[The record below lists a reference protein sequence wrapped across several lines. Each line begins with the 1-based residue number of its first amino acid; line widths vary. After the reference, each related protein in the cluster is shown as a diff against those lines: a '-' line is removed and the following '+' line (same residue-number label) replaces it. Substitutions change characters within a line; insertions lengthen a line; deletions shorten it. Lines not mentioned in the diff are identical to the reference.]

1 MIGITDQR
9 IIIKTSES
17 PIRSDYNH
25 QPSLKEFPYIIRWR
39 DDRCKRCGC
48 CTAVCPMKAIEPTVK
63 VQRIVQSEG
72 PVPTPITMRRIVH
85 VIEQVRDIER
95 YCTGCG
101 VCSLVCPNGAIEP
114 EYNPQNKFLFY
125 KNKGG
130 EGYKRGGRRN
140 DPSVSTLDRLKFT
153 RISMLT
159 DPALDA
165 GRHEFHVRTLL
176 GRILPPEELPL
187 KTINGKLT
195 VDKNNG
201 KFIPPLR
208 EIFPIMIGSMSV
220 GALSP
225 PMWEGLAMGV
235 AYLNEIEGLPV
246 VMCTGEGGVPPRL
259 LKSRYLKYFILQIAS
274 GYFGW
279 DEIIHALP
287 EMVEDPAGI
296 EIKYGQGAKPGDGGL
311 LMAQKVLKLIANI
324 RGVPQF
330 VDLASPPT
338 HQTKYSIEEAVAK
351 MIQSMSMAWGFRV
364 PVYPKI
370 SGTKTARA
378 VLNNLARN
386 PYASALSIDG
396 EDGGTGAA
404 YNVSMDKMGHPIASN
419 IRECYLDLVKQ
430 GKQNELPLIAA
441 GGIGKKG
448 NLAANTAALIMLGA
462 SAVSVGKYIMQATA
476 DCLGDEYNR
485 CNICNTGKC
494 PRGITTQD
502 PKLYRRLDP
511 DKVAERLVEVF
522 RAANVELKKIF
533 APMGRSTE
541 LPIGMSDGLSIDDR
555 AMAEK
560 LEISYAC

>member
-1 MIGITDQR
+1 MEPVKGSLDL
-9 IIIKTSES
+9 K
-17 PIRSDYNH
+17 DKNH
-25 QPSLKEFPYIIRWR
+25 QLTLKEFPYTVNWR
-39 DDRCKRCGC
+39 DDRCTRCGK
-48 CTAVCPMKAIEPTVK
+48 CTAVCPVKAIVPSVRVERV
-63 VQRIVQSEG
+63 VSSEG
-72 PVPTPITMRRIVH
+72 ISPTPKVTRKVTPIVS
-85 VIEQVRDIER
+85 QVNDIER
-95 YCTGCG
+95 YCTGCAM
-101 VCSLVCPNGAIEP
+101 CQFVCPNAAIEP
-114 EYNPQNKFLFY
+114 EFNPEHKFLQF

-130 EGYKRGGRRN
+130 DAYKRGGRRN
-140 DPSVSTLDRLKFT
+140 DPGPSTLDKLKFT

-165 GRHEFHVRTLL
+165 GRHEFHLRTFL
-176 GRILPPEELPL
+176 GRILPPEGLPL
-187 KTINGKLT
+187 KAEGGRLV
-195 VDKNNG
+195 VDKASDV
-201 KFIPPLR
+201 FVPPVR
-208 EIFPIMIGSMSV
+208 EVYPIMIGSMSV

-235 AYLNEIEGLPV
+235 AYLNEELGMPV
-246 VMCTGEGGVPPRL
+246 VMASGEGGMPPRL
-259 LKSRYLKYFILQIAS
+259 LKSRFLKYYILQIAS

-279 DEIIHALP
+279 DEIIRSLP
-287 EMVEDPAGI
+287 HMVEDPAAI

-311 LMAQKVLKLIANI
+311 LMSYKVLKLISSI
-324 RGVPQF
+324 RGVPMF

-370 SGTKTARA
+370 SGTRTAKA

-386 PYASALSIDG
+386 PYAAALSIDG

-448 NLAANTAALIMLGA
+448 NLAANAAALIMLGA
-462 SAVSVGKYIMQATA
+462 SMVSVGKYLMQATA
-476 DCLGDEYNR
+476 GCLGDENNR
-485 CNICNTGKC
+485 CNLCNTGRC

-502 PKLYRRLDP
+502 PKLYRRLDSSR
-511 DKVAERLVEVF
+511 VAERLVDVF
-522 RAANVELKKIF
+522 KAADTELKKIF

-541 LPIGMSDGLSIDDR
+541 LPIGMSDGLSVSDKAI
-555 AMAEK
+555 AER
-560 LEISYAC
+560 LGISYVC

>member
-1 MIGITDQR
+1 MDA
-9 IIIKTSES
+9 KVH
-17 PIRSDYNH
+17 NH
-25 QPSLKEFPYIIRWR
+25 TLTLRDMPYVIHWR
-39 DDRCKRCGC
+39 DDRCKRCGN
-48 CTAVCPMKAIEPTVK
+48 CTAVCPVGAIYPAVR
-63 VQRIVQSEG
+63 VQRTITSEG
-72 PVPTPITMRRIVH
+72 ASPTPKSLRKIVH
-85 VIEQVRDIER
+85 VIEQTTDMEKA
-95 YCTGCG
+95 CTGCG
-101 VCSLVCPNGAIEP
+101 ACTLVCPNDAIIADF
-114 EYNPQNKFLFY
+114 NPYNKFLHY

-130 EGYKRGGRRN
+130 DGYKRGGRRN
-140 DPSVSTLDRLKFT
+140 DPSISTLDRLKFT

-165 GRHEFHVRTLL
+165 GRHEFRVRTYI
-176 GRILPPEELPL
+176 GRILPPERLPIISDGE
-187 KTINGKLT
+187 TIAIDT
-195 VDKNNG
+195 QRAD
-201 KFIPPLR
+201 FIPPVR

-225 PMWEGLAMGV
+225 PMWEGLAMGIT
-235 AYLNEIEGLPV
+235 YLNEVEGLPV
-246 VMCTGEGGVPPRL
+246 VMCSGEGGVPPRL
-259 LKSRYLKYFILQIAS
+259 LRSRFLKYFVLQIAS

-287 EMVEDPAGI
+287 EMVEDPCAI

-311 LMAQKVLKLIANI
+311 LMAQKVLKLIAKI

-370 SGTKTARA
+370 SGTKTAKA

-419 IRECYLDLVKQ
+419 LRECYLDLVKQ

-448 NLAANTAALIMLGA
+448 NLAANAAALIMLGA
-462 SAVSVGKYIMQATA
+462 SAVSIGKYIMQSAA
-476 DCLGDEYNR
+476 DCFGDEYNR
-485 CNICNTGKC
+485 CNLCNTGKC

-502 PKLYRRLDP
+502 PKLYRRLNSE
-511 DKVAERLVEVF
+511 KVAERVVEIF
-522 RAANVELKKIF
+522 KSADVELKKIF

-541 LPIGMSDGLSIDDR
+541 LPIGMSDGLSVDDK
-555 AMAEK
+555 AIAER

>member
-1 MIGITDQR
+1 M
-9 IIIKTSES
+9 
-17 PIRSDYNH
+17 
-25 QPSLKEFPYIIRWR
+25 PYIVRWR
-39 DDRCKRCGC
+39 DDRCKRCGR
-48 CTAVCPMKAIEPTVK
+48 CTAACPVKAIEPAVK
-63 VQRIVQSEG
+63 VQRVVQSEG
-72 PVPTPITMRRIVH
+72 PVPTPTSVRR
-85 VIEQVRDIER
+85 VIQVVEQVTDMER
-95 YCTGCG
+95 YCVGCAT
-101 VCSLVCPNGAIEP
+101 CALVCPNEAIEP
-114 EYNPQNKFLFY
+114 EMNIQHKLLHY

-130 EGYKRGGRRN
+130 DGYKRGGRRN
-140 DPSVSTLDRLKFT
+140 DPSISTLDRLKFT

-165 GRHEFHVRTLL
+165 GRHEFRVRSLL
-176 GRILPPEELPL
+176 GRILPPSELPL
-187 KTINGKLT
+187 TTVDGKLV
-195 VDKNNG
+195 VDKLD
-201 KFIPPLR
+201 KFIPPVR

-225 PMWEGLAMGV
+225 PMWEGLAMGIT
-235 AYLNEIEGLPV
+235 YLNEVEGMPV
-246 VMCTGEGGVPPRL
+246 VMASGEGGMPARL
-259 LKSRYLKYFILQIAS
+259 LKSRFLKYFIIQIAS

-279 DEIIHALP
+279 DEIIHSLP
-287 EMVEDPAGI
+287 HMIEDPAAI

-311 LMAQKVLKLIANI
+311 LMAQKVLKLISKI

-338 HQTKYSIEEAVAK
+338 HQTQYSIEESVAK

-386 PYASALSIDG
+386 PYAAALSIDG

-419 IRECYLDLVKQ
+419 LRDCYLDLVKQ

-441 GGIGKKG
+441 GGVGKKG
-448 NLAANTAALIMLGA
+448 NLAANAAALIMLGA
-462 SAVSVGKYIMQATA
+462 SCVSIGKYIMQAAA
-476 DCLGDEYNR
+476 DCFGDEYNR
-485 CNICNTGKC
+485 CNLCNTGKC

-502 PKLYRRLDP
+502 PKLYRRLDA
-511 DKVAERLVEVF
+511 DRVAERVVEVF
-522 RAANVELKKIF
+522 KAADVELKKIF

-541 LPIGMSDGLSIDDR
+541 LPIGMSDGLSIDDK
-555 AMAEK
+555 AMADR
-560 LEISYAC
+560 LEINYVC

>member
-1 MIGITDQR
+1 MEPATR
-9 IIIKTSES
+9 L
-17 PIRSDYNH
+17 DYNH
-25 QPSLKEFPYIIRWR
+25 QLSLKELPYIVRWS
-39 DDRCKRCGC
+39 DHRCTRCGR
-48 CTAVCPMKAIEPTVK
+48 CTAVCPVKAIEPTVR
-63 VQRIVQSEG
+63 VRRTVYSEG
-72 PVPTPITMRRIVH
+72 PVPTPESVRKINQV
-85 VIEQVRDIER
+85 VEQVTDVER

-101 VCSLVCPNGAIEP
+101 TCTLVCPNDAIEP
-114 EYNPQNKFLFY
+114 EFNPQNKFLHY

-140 DPSVSTLDRLKFT
+140 DPGVSTLDRLKFT

-165 GRHEFHVRTLL
+165 GRHEFRVRTLL
-176 GRILPPEELPL
+176 GRILPADELPL
-187 KTINGKLT
+187 KKTNGKLI
-195 VDKNNG
+195 VDSKSD
-201 KFIPPLR
+201 KFIPPVR
-208 EIFPIMIGSMSV
+208 EIFPIMIGSMSI

-225 PMWEGLAMGV
+225 PMWEGLAMGI
-235 AYLNEIEGLPV
+235 AYLNEVEGLPV
-246 VMCTGEGGVPPRL
+246 VMATGEGGVPPGL
-259 LKSRYLKYFILQIAS
+259 LKSKFLKYFIIQIAS

-279 DEIIHALP
+279 DEIIHAIP
-287 EMVEDPAGI
+287 HMVEDPAAI

-370 SGTKTARA
+370 SGTKTARS

-386 PYASALSIDG
+386 PFAAALSIDG

-404 YNVSMDKMGHPIASN
+404 YNVSIDKMGHPIASN
-419 IRECYLDLVKQ
+419 LRECYLDLVRQ
-430 GKQNELPLIAA
+430 GKQNELPLIAS
-441 GGIGKKG
+441 GGVAKKG
-448 NLAANTAALIMLGA
+448 NLAANAAALIMLGA
-462 SAVSVGKYIMQATA
+462 SAVSVGKYMMQATA
-476 DCLGDEYNR
+476 NCFGDELNR
-485 CNICNTGKC
+485 CNLCNTGKC

-502 PKLYRRLDP
+502 PKLYRRLDS
-511 DKVAERLVEVF
+511 DKVAERVVEVF
-522 RAANVELKKIF
+522 RSADVELRKIF

-541 LPIGMSDGLSIDDR
+541 LPIGMSDGLSIDDK
-555 AMAEK
+555 AMSER

>member
-1 MIGITDQR
+1 MGALNLDF
-9 IIIKTSES
+9 
-17 PIRSDYNH
+17 NH
-25 QPSLKEFPYIIRWR
+25 SISLREFPYIVRWR
-39 DDRCKRCGC
+39 DDRCKRCGK
-48 CTAVCPMKAIEPTVK
+48 CTAVCPVKAIEPA
-63 VQRIVQSEG
+63 VQLQRSVHSAG
-72 PVPTPITMRRIVH
+72 PVPEPKAERKVVYVVR
-85 VIEQVRDIER
+85 QVADMER

-101 VCSLVCPNGAIEP
+101 ACTLVCPNEAIEP
-114 EYNPQNKFLFY
+114 EFNLQHKFLHY
-125 KNKGG
+125 KNRAG
-130 EGYKRGGRRN
+130 EPYKRGGRRN
-140 DPSVSTLDRLKFT
+140 DPLTSTLDRLKFT

-165 GRHEFHVRTLL
+165 GRHEFRIRTLL
-176 GRILPPEELPL
+176 GRNLPAEELPL
-187 KTINGKLT
+187 VASGGRLVVTNDT
-195 VDKNNG
+195 
-201 KFIPPLR
+201 FIPPVR
-208 EIFPIMIGSMSV
+208 EIYPIMIGSMSI

-225 PMWEGLAMGV
+225 PMWEGLASAV
-235 AYLNEIEGLPV
+235 AYLNEVAGMPV
-246 VMCTGEGGVPPRL
+246 VMCSGEGGMPPRL

-287 EMVEDPAGI
+287 HMVEDPAAI

-311 LMAQKVLKLIANI
+311 LMSYKVLKLIAGI
-324 RGVPQF
+324 RGVPMY

-364 PVYPKI
+364 PVFPKI

-386 PYASALSIDG
+386 PYAGGLSIDG

-419 IRECYLDLVKQ
+419 IRDCYLDLVRQ
-430 GKQNELPLIAA
+430 GKQNELPLIAS
-441 GGIGKKG
+441 GGVGKKG
-448 NLAANTAALIMLGA
+448 NLAANAAALIMLGA
-462 SAVSVGKYIMQATA
+462 SAVSIGKYIMQAAA
-476 DCLGDEYNR
+476 DCFGDEFNR
-485 CNICNTGKC
+485 CNLCNTGRC

-511 DKVAERLVEVF
+511 DRVAERVVDVF
-522 RAANVELKKIF
+522 KSADVELKKIF

-541 LPIGMSDGLSIDDR
+541 LPIGMSDGLSIDDK
-555 AMAEK
+555 AMAER
-560 LEISYAC
+560 LEIDYAC

>member
-1 MIGITDQR
+1 M
-9 IIIKTSES
+9 ES
-17 PIRSDYNH
+17 ATKLDHNY
-25 QPSLKEFPYIIRWR
+25 QLSLKEFPYIIHWR
-39 DDRCKRCGC
+39 EDRCKRCGR
-48 CTAVCPMKAIEPTVK
+48 CTAVCPVKAIEPTVK
-63 VQRIVQSEG
+63 LQRIVQSEG
-72 PVPTPITMRRIVH
+72 SIPTPKAIRRVVH
-85 VIEQVRDIER
+85 IIEQVRDIER

-101 VCSLVCPNGAIEP
+101 ACTLVCPNDAIEP
-114 EYNPQNKFLFY
+114 EYNPYNKLLHY

-130 EGYKRGGRRN
+130 EGYRRGGRRN
-140 DPSVSTLDRLKFT
+140 DPAISTLDRLKFT

-165 GRHEFHVRTLL
+165 GRHEFRVRTLL
-176 GRILPPEELPL
+176 GRILPPEDLPL
-187 KTINGKLT
+187 KQVDGKLV
-195 VDKNNG
+195 VDKEGSN
-201 KFIPPLR
+201 FIPPVR
-208 EIFPIMIGSMSV
+208 EIFPIMIGSMSI

-235 AYLNEIEGLPV
+235 AYLNEVEGIPV
-246 VMCTGEGGVPPRL
+246 VMASGEGGVPSRL

-279 DEIIHALP
+279 DEIIHSIP
-287 EMVEDPAGI
+287 DMVEDPAAI

-311 LMAQKVLKLIANI
+311 LMAQKVLKLIASI

-386 PYASALSIDG
+386 PYAAALSIDG

-404 YNVSMDKMGHPIASN
+404 YNVSIDKMGHPIASN

-441 GGIGKKG
+441 GGVAKKG
-448 NLAANTAALIMLGA
+448 NLAANAAALIMLGA
-462 SAVSVGKYIMQATA
+462 SAVSTGKYIMQATA
-476 DCLGDEYNR
+476 NCFGNEYNR
-485 CNICNTGKC
+485 CNLCNTGRC

-502 PKLYRRLDP
+502 PKLYRRLDS
-511 DKVAERLVEVF
+511 DKVAERVVEVF
-522 RAANVELKKIF
+522 KAANVELKKIF

-541 LPIGMSDGLSIDDR
+541 LPIGMSDGLSIDDK
-555 AMAEK
+555 AMANR

>member
-1 MIGITDQR
+1 MEPAARLDQ
-9 IIIKTSES
+9 
-17 PIRSDYNH
+17 NH
-25 QPSLKEFPYIIRWR
+25 KLSLREFPYIIRWK
-39 DDRCKRCGC
+39 DNRCTRCGK
-48 CTAVCPMKAIEPTVK
+48 CTAVCPVKAIVPA
-63 VQRIVQSEG
+63 VQVRRFVHSES
-72 PVPTPITMRRIVH
+72 PVPTPTAKRMTVH
-85 VIEQVRDIER
+85 VVEQVTNMER

-101 VCSLVCPNGAIEP
+101 TCTLVCPNEAIEP
-114 EYNPQNKFLFY
+114 EFNPANKLLHY

-130 EGYKRGGRRN
+130 DGYKRGGRRN
-140 DPSVSTLDRLKFT
+140 DPSISTLDRLKFT

-165 GRHEFHVRTLL
+165 GRHEFRIRTLL
-176 GRILPPEELPL
+176 GRIMSPEAMPL
-187 KTINGKLT
+187 KVIDGKLS
-195 VDKNNG
+195 VDKRDV
-201 KFIPPLR
+201 FIPPVR
-208 EIFPIMIGSMSV
+208 EIYPIMIGSMSI

-235 AYLNEIEGLPV
+235 AYLNEVEGMPV
-246 VMCTGEGGVPPRL
+246 VMCSGEGGLPPRL
-259 LKSRYLKYFILQIAS
+259 LRSRYLKYFIIQIAS

-279 DEIIHALP
+279 DEIVRAIPH
-287 EMVEDPAGI
+287 MVEDPAAI

-311 LMAQKVLKLIANI
+311 LMAQKVLKLISKI

-338 HQTKYSIEEAVAK
+338 HQTQYSIEEAVAK
-351 MIQSMSMAWGFRV
+351 MILSMSMAWGFRV

-370 SGTKTARA
+370 SGSKTARA

-386 PYASALSIDG
+386 PYAAGLSIDG

-419 IRECYLDLVKQ
+419 LRDCYLDLVKQ

-441 GGIGKKG
+441 GGVGKKG
-448 NLAANTAALIMLGA
+448 NLAANAAALIMLGA
-462 SAVSVGKYIMQATA
+462 SAVSIGKYIMQTAA
-476 DCLGDEYNR
+476 DCFGDENNR
-485 CNICNTGKC
+485 CNLCNTGQC

-511 DKVAERLVEVF
+511 DKVAERVVEVF
-522 RAANVELKKIF
+522 KSADVELKKIF

-541 LPIGMSDGLSIDDR
+541 LPIGMSDGLSIDDK
-555 AMAEK
+555 AMAER
-560 LEISYAC
+560 LGISYAC

>member
-1 MIGITDQR
+1 MEPATKLDH
-9 IIIKTSES
+9 
-17 PIRSDYNH
+17 NH
-25 QPSLKEFPYIIRWR
+25 HLSLKELPYIIRWR
-39 DDRCKRCGC
+39 DDRCTRCGQC
-48 CTAVCPMKAIEPTVK
+48 IAVCPVKAIEPAVK
-63 VQRIVQSEG
+63 VKRVVTSEG
-72 PVPTPITMRRIVH
+72 PVPTPSATRKIIH
-85 VIEQVRDIER
+85 VIEQVTDLSRC
-95 YCTGCG
+95 CTGCG
-101 VCSLVCPNGAIEP
+101 ACTLVCPNDAIEP
-114 EYNPQNKFLFY
+114 EYNPQNKFLHF
-125 KNKGG
+125 KNRGG
-130 EGYKRGGRRN
+130 EGYRRGGRRN
-140 DPSVSTLDRLKFT
+140 DPSLSTLDMLKFT

-165 GRHEFHVRTLL
+165 GRHEFRVRTLL

-187 KTINGKLT
+187 KRVNGKLVVEST
-195 VDKNNG
+195 NG
-201 KFIPPLR
+201 KFIPPVR
-208 EIFPIMIGSMSV
+208 EIFPIMIGSMSM

-225 PMWEGLAMGV
+225 PMWEGLAMGI
-235 AYLNEIEGLPV
+235 AYLNEVDGLPV

-259 LKSRYLKYFILQIAS
+259 LKSRFLKYIILQIAS

-279 DEIIHALP
+279 DEIIHAIP
-287 EMVEDPAGI
+287 HMVEDPAAI

-311 LMAQKVLKLIANI
+311 LMARKVLKLIASI

-386 PYASALSIDG
+386 PYAAALSIDG

-404 YNVSMDKMGHPIASN
+404 YNVSIDKMGHPIASN
-419 IRECYLDLVKQ
+419 IRECYLDLVRQ

-441 GGIGKKG
+441 GGVGKRG
-448 NLAANTAALIMLGA
+448 NLAANAAALIMLGA
-462 SAVSVGKYIMQATA
+462 SAVSVGKYLMQATA
-476 DCLGDEYNR
+476 NCFGDEYNR
-485 CNICNTGKC
+485 CNLCNTGKC

-502 PKLYRRLDP
+502 PKLYRRLDS
-511 DKVAERLVEVF
+511 DKVAERVVEVF
-522 RAANVELKKIF
+522 RSANVELKKIF

-541 LPIGMSDGLSIDDR
+541 LPIGMSDGLSINDK
-555 AMAEK
+555 AMADR

>member
-1 MIGITDQR
+1 MEPAARLDV
-9 IIIKTSES
+9 
-17 PIRSDYNH
+17 NH
-25 QPSLKEFPYIIRWR
+25 QLSLKELPYIIRWI
-39 DDRCKRCGC
+39 DHRCTRCGR
-48 CTAVCPMKAIEPTVK
+48 CTAVCPVKAIEATVHVK
-63 VQRIVQSEG
+63 RTVHSEG
-72 PVPTPITMRRIVH
+72 NMPTPVASRKTT
-85 VIEQVRDIER
+85 QVVKQVTDIER

-101 VCSLVCPNGAIEP
+101 TCTLVCPNEAIEP
-114 EYNPQNKFLFY
+114 EYNPQNKFLHY

-140 DPSVSTLDRLKFT
+140 DPSISTLDQLKFT

-165 GRHEFHVRTLL
+165 GRHEFRVRTLL
-176 GRILPPEELPL
+176 GRILPSEGLPL
-187 KTINGKLT
+187 KTENGKLV
-195 VDKNNG
+195 VDKTSDR
-201 KFIPPLR
+201 FIPPVR

-225 PMWEGLAMGV
+225 PMWEGLAMGIS
-235 AYLNEIEGLPV
+235 YLNEVEGLPV

-259 LKSRYLKYFILQIAS
+259 LKSRFLKYFIIQIAS

-279 DEIIHALP
+279 DEIIHAIP
-287 EMVEDPAGI
+287 HMVEDPAGI

-311 LMAQKVLKLIANI
+311 LMAQKVLKLISSI
-324 RGVPQF
+324 RGVPKF

-386 PYASALSIDG
+386 PYAAALSIDG

-419 IRECYLDLVKQ
+419 LRECYLDLVKQ

-441 GGIGKKG
+441 GGVAKKG
-448 NLAANTAALIMLGA
+448 NLAANAAALIMLGA
-462 SAVSVGKYIMQATA
+462 SAVSIGKYIMQAA
-476 DCLGDEYNR
+476 ANCFGDELNR
-485 CNICNTGKC
+485 CNLCNTGKC

-502 PKLYRRLDP
+502 PKLYRRLDS
-511 DKVAERLVEVF
+511 DKVAERVVEVF
-522 RAANVELKKIF
+522 KTANVELKKIF

-541 LPIGMSDGLSIDDR
+541 LPIGMSDGLSVGNKAIADR
-555 AMAEK
+555 

>member
-1 MIGITDQR
+1 MEPASQLDH
-9 IIIKTSES
+9 
-17 PIRSDYNH
+17 NH
-25 QPSLKEFPYIIRWR
+25 QLSLREFPYIIRWR
-39 DDRCKRCGC
+39 DDRCKRCGR
-48 CTAVCPMKAIEPTVK
+48 CTAVCPVKAIEPAVK
-63 VQRIVQSEG
+63 ILRSVVSEG
-72 PVPTPITMRRIVH
+72 PVPQPSAVKKVTYMV
-85 VIEQVRDIER
+85 EQVKDINR

-101 VCSLVCPNGAIEP
+101 TCTLVCPNEAIEP
-114 EYNPQNKFLFY
+114 ELNPQNKLLHF

-130 EGYKRGGRRN
+130 DAYKRGGRRN
-140 DPSVSTLDRLKFT
+140 DPSISTLDRLKFT

-165 GRHEFHVRTLL
+165 GRHEFRIRTFL
-176 GRILPPEELPL
+176 GRNLPPEQLPL
-187 KTINGKLT
+187 KNVGGKL
-195 VDKNNG
+195 VIDRDG
-201 KFIPPLR
+201 IFIPPVR
-208 EIFPIMIGSMSV
+208 EIYPIMIGSMSV

-235 AYLNEIEGLPV
+235 TYLNEVEGMPV
-246 VMCTGEGGVPPRL
+246 VMCSGEGGMPPRL
-259 LKSRYLKYFILQIAS
+259 LKSKFLKYFILQIAS

-279 DEIIHALP
+279 DEIIRALP
-287 EMVEDPAGI
+287 DMVEDPCAI

-311 LMAQKVLKLIANI
+311 LMAYKVLKLIAQI
-324 RGVPQF
+324 RGVPMM

-386 PYASALSIDG
+386 PYAAALSIDG

-419 IRECYLDLVKQ
+419 IRDCYLDLVKQ

-441 GGIGKKG
+441 GGVGKKG
-448 NLAANTAALIMLGA
+448 NLAANAAALIMLGA
-462 SAVSVGKYIMQATA
+462 SAVSIGKYIMQTA
-476 DCLGDEYNR
+476 AQCFGDEYNR
-485 CNICNTGKC
+485 CNLCNTGRC

-502 PKLYRRLDP
+502 PKLYRRLDA
-511 DKVAERLVEVF
+511 DKVAERVVDVF
-522 RAANVELKKIF
+522 KTADTELKKVF

-541 LPIGMSDGLSIDDR
+541 LPIGMSDGLSIDDK
-555 AMAEK
+555 AMAER
-560 LEISYAC
+560 LQIDYAC

>member
-1 MIGITDQR
+1 MEPASKLDH
-9 IIIKTSES
+9 
-17 PIRSDYNH
+17 NH
-25 QPSLKEFPYIIRWR
+25 QLSLKELPYIVRWK
-39 DDRCKRCGC
+39 DHRCTRCGR
-48 CTAVCPMKAIEPTVK
+48 CTAVCPVKAIEPSVK
-63 VQRIVQSEG
+63 VKRTVYSEG
-72 PVPTPITMRRIVH
+72 PLPEPQATRKIVQ
-85 VIEQVRDIER
+85 VVEQVVDIER

-101 VCSLVCPNGAIEP
+101 TCTLVCPNDAIEP
-114 EYNPQNKFLFY
+114 EYNPQNKFLHY

-140 DPSVSTLDRLKFT
+140 DPSISTLDRLKFT

-165 GRHEFHVRTLL
+165 GRHEFRVRTLL
-176 GRILPPEELPL
+176 GRILPADELPL
-187 KTINGKLT
+187 KNVNGTLMP
-195 VDKNNG
+195 DNDSDR
-201 KFIPPLR
+201 FIPPVR
-208 EIFPIMIGSMSV
+208 EIFPIMIGSMSI

-235 AYLNEIEGLPV
+235 AYLNEMEGLPV
-246 VMCTGEGGVPPRL
+246 VMCSGEGGVPPRL
-259 LKSRYLKYFILQIAS
+259 LKSRFLKYFIIQIAS

-279 DEIIHALP
+279 DEIIHAIP
-287 EMVEDPAGI
+287 HMVEDPAAI

-311 LMAQKVLKLIANI
+311 LMAQKVLNLIASI
-324 RGVPQF
+324 RGVPKF

-338 HQTKYSIEEAVAK
+338 HQTKYSIEEAVTK

-386 PYASALSIDG
+386 PFAAALSIDG

-404 YNVSMDKMGHPIASN
+404 YNVSLDKMGHPIASN
-419 IRECYLDLVKQ
+419 LRECYLDLVKQ

-441 GGIGKKG
+441 GGVAKKG
-448 NLAANTAALIMLGA
+448 NLAANAAALIMLGA
-462 SAVSVGKYIMQATA
+462 SAVSIGKYMMQATA
-476 DCLGDEYNR
+476 NCLGDEYNR
-485 CNICNTGKC
+485 CNLCNTGKC

-502 PKLYRRLDP
+502 PKLYRRLDS
-511 DKVAERLVEVF
+511 DKVAERVVEVF
-522 RAANVELKKIF
+522 KAANVELKKIF

-541 LPIGMSDGLSIDDR
+541 LPIGMSDGLSVDDKAIADR
-555 AMAEK
+555 

>member
-1 MIGITDQR
+1 MEPASRLDH
-9 IIIKTSES
+9 
-17 PIRSDYNH
+17 NH
-25 QPSLKEFPYIIRWR
+25 QLSLRELPYIIRWR
-39 DDRCKRCGC
+39 DDRCKRCGK
-48 CTAVCPMKAIEPTVK
+48 CTAICPVKAIEPTVK
-63 VQRIVQSEG
+63 ILRNVTSEG
-72 PVPTPITMRRIVH
+72 PVPTPVASRKV
-85 VIEQVRDIER
+85 VYVVEQVLDINR

-101 VCSLVCPNGAIEP
+101 SCTLVCPNEAIEP
-114 EYNPQNKFLFY
+114 ELNPQNKFLHF

-130 EGYKRGGRRN
+130 DAYKRGGRRN
-140 DPSVSTLDRLKFT
+140 DPSVSTLDKLKFT

-165 GRHEFHVRTLL
+165 GRHEFRIRTLL
-176 GRILPPEELPL
+176 GRNLPPEHLPL
-187 KTINGKLT
+187 GTEGGKL
-195 VDKNNG
+195 VVKKDEI
-201 KFIPPLR
+201 FIPPVR
-208 EIFPIMIGSMSV
+208 EIYPIMIGSMSV

-225 PMWEGLAMGV
+225 PMWEGLAMGIT
-235 AYLNEIEGLPV
+235 YLNEAEGIPV
-246 VMCTGEGGVPPRL
+246 VMCSGEGGMPPRL
-259 LKSRYLKYFILQIAS
+259 LKSRFLKYFILQIAS

-287 EMVEDPAGI
+287 HMVEDPCAI

-311 LMAQKVLKLIANI
+311 LMSYKVLKLIAEI
-324 RGVPQF
+324 RGVPKF

-386 PYASALSIDG
+386 PYAAALSIDG

-404 YNVSMDKMGHPIASN
+404 YNVSMDKMGHPIATN
-419 IRECYLDLVKQ
+419 IRDCYLDLVRQ

-441 GGIGKKG
+441 GGVGKKG
-448 NLAANTAALIMLGA
+448 NLAANAAALIMLGA
-462 SAVSVGKYIMQATA
+462 SAVSIGKYIMQSAA
-476 DCLGDEYNR
+476 DCFGDEYNR
-485 CNICNTGKC
+485 CNLCNTGRC

-511 DKVAERLVEVF
+511 DRVAERVIDVF
-522 RAANVELKKIF
+522 KTADTELRKIF

-541 LPIGMSDGLSIDDR
+541 LPIGMSDGLSIEDK
-555 AMAEK
+555 AMAER
-560 LEISYAC
+560 LQIDYAC

>member
-1 MIGITDQR
+1 MEPAERLDN
-9 IIIKTSES
+9 
-17 PIRSDYNH
+17 NH
-25 QPSLKEFPYIIRWR
+25 ELTLQDLPYIIRWR
-39 DDRCKRCGC
+39 EDRCTRCGQ
-48 CTAVCPMKAIEPTVK
+48 CTAVCPVKAIEADVFS
-63 VQRIVQSEG
+63 QRLVSSESNT
-72 PVPTPITMRRIVH
+72 PVPSVARSVIH
-85 VIEQVRDIER
+85 VVKQVRDIDR

-101 VCSLVCPNGAIEP
+101 TCALVCPTVAIEP
-114 EYNPQNKFLFY
+114 EYNPHNRFLTF
-125 KNKGG
+125 KNKKGVPFT
-130 EGYKRGGRRN
+130 RGGRRN
-140 DPSVSTLDRLKFT
+140 DPSTSTLDKLKFT

-165 GRHEFHVRTLL
+165 GRHEFHIRTLL
-176 GRILPPEELPL
+176 GRILPAEKLPL
-187 KTINGKLT
+187 EAGNSTLT
-195 VDKNNG
+195 VKKDA
-201 KFIPPLR
+201 FIPPVR
-208 EIFPIMIGSMSV
+208 EIYPIMIGSMSI

-235 AYLNEIEGLPV
+235 AYLNEVENMPV
-246 VMCTGEGGVPPRL
+246 VMCSGEGGMPPSL
-259 LKSRYLKYFILQIAS
+259 LRSRFLKYFILQIAS

-287 EMVEDPAGI
+287 HMKEDPAGI

-311 LMAQKVLKLIANI
+311 LMSYKVLKLIAGI
-324 RGVPQF
+324 RGVPMYI
-330 VDLASPPT
+330 DLASPPT

-370 SGTKTARA
+370 SGTRTAQA

-386 PYASALSIDG
+386 PYASALYIDG

-419 IRECYLDLVKQ
+419 LRDCYLDLVKQ

-441 GGIGKKG
+441 GGVGKSG

-462 SAVSVGKYIMQATA
+462 SAVAIGKYIMQAA
-476 DCLGDEYNR
+476 AGCFGNEYNR
-485 CNICNTGKC
+485 CNLCNTGRC

-511 DKVAERLVEVF
+511 DKVAERVVDVF
-522 RAANVELKKIF
+522 KSTDIELRKIF
-533 APMGRSTE
+533 APMGRSTQ
-541 LPIGMSDGLSIDDR
+541 LPIGMSDGLS
-555 AMAEK
+555 ASEE
-560 LEISYAC
+560 EIARRLNINFAC

>member
-1 MIGITDQR
+1 MEPATRLDNNH
-9 IIIKTSES
+9 KLS
-17 PIRSDYNH
+17 IR
-25 QPSLKEFPYIIRWR
+25 EMPYIVRWR
-39 DDRCKRCGC
+39 DDRCKRCGR
-48 CTAVCPMKAIEPTVK
+48 CTAACPVKAIEPAVK
-63 VQRIVQSEG
+63 VQRVVQSEG
-72 PVPTPITMRRIVH
+72 PVPTPTSVRR
-85 VIEQVRDIER
+85 VIQVVEQVTDMER
-95 YCTGCG
+95 YCVGCAT
-101 VCSLVCPNGAIEP
+101 CALVCPNEAIEP
-114 EYNPQNKFLFY
+114 EMNIQHKLLHY

-130 EGYKRGGRRN
+130 DGYKRGGRRN
-140 DPSVSTLDRLKFT
+140 DPSISTLDRLKFT

-165 GRHEFHVRTLL
+165 GRHEFRVRSLL
-176 GRILPPEELPL
+176 GRILPPSELPL
-187 KTINGKLT
+187 TTVDGKLV
-195 VDKNNG
+195 VDKRD
-201 KFIPPLR
+201 KFIPPVR

-225 PMWEGLAMGV
+225 PMWEGLAMGI
-235 AYLNEIEGLPV
+235 AYLNEVEGMPV
-246 VMCTGEGGVPPRL
+246 VMASGEGGMPARL
-259 LKSRYLKYFILQIAS
+259 LKSRFLKYFIIQIAS

-287 EMVEDPAGI
+287 HMIEDPAAI

-311 LMAQKVLKLIANI
+311 LMAQKVLKLISKI

-338 HQTKYSIEEAVAK
+338 HQTQYSIEESVAK

-370 SGTKTARA
+370 SGTQTARA

-386 PYASALSIDG
+386 PYAAALSIDG

-419 IRECYLDLVKQ
+419 LRDCYLDLVKQ

-441 GGIGKKG
+441 GGVGKKG
-448 NLAANTAALIMLGA
+448 NLAANAAALILLGA
-462 SAVSVGKYIMQATA
+462 SCVSIGKYIMQAAA
-476 DCLGDEYNR
+476 DCFGDEFNR
-485 CNICNTGKC
+485 CNLCNTGKC

-502 PKLYRRLDP
+502 PKLYSRLDA
-511 DKVAERLVEVF
+511 DRVAERVVEVF
-522 RAANVELKKIF
+522 KAADVELKKIF

-541 LPIGMSDGLSIDDR
+541 LPIGMSDGLSIDDK
-555 AMAEK
+555 AMADR
-560 LEISYAC
+560 LEINYVC

>member
-1 MIGITDQR
+1 MEPATRLDH
-9 IIIKTSES
+9 
-17 PIRSDYNH
+17 NH
-25 QPSLKEFPYIIRWR
+25 QLSLKELPYIVRWS
-39 DDRCKRCGC
+39 DHRCTRCGR
-48 CTAVCPMKAIEPTVK
+48 CTAVCPVKAIEPSVK
-63 VQRIVQSEG
+63 VKRTVYSEG
-72 PVPTPITMRRIVH
+72 PLPEPQATRKITQV
-85 VIEQVRDIER
+85 VEQVTDIER

-101 VCSLVCPNGAIEP
+101 TCTLVCPNDAIEP
-114 EYNPQNKFLFY
+114 EYNPQNKFLHY

-140 DPSVSTLDRLKFT
+140 DPSISTLDRLKFT

-165 GRHEFHVRTLL
+165 GRHEFRVRTLL
-176 GRILPPEELPL
+176 GRILPADELPL
-187 KTINGKLT
+187 KNVNGMLMP
-195 VDKNNG
+195 DNNSD
-201 KFIPPLR
+201 KFIPPVR
-208 EIFPIMIGSMSV
+208 EIFPIMIGSMSI

-225 PMWEGLAMGV
+225 PMWEGLAMGI
-235 AYLNEIEGLPV
+235 AYLNEVESLPV
-246 VMCTGEGGVPPRL
+246 VMCSGEGGVPPRL
-259 LKSRYLKYFILQIAS
+259 LKSRFLKYFIIQIAS

-279 DEIIHALP
+279 DEIIHAIP
-287 EMVEDPAGI
+287 HMVEDPAAI

-311 LMAQKVLKLIANI
+311 LMAQKVLNLIASI
-324 RGVPQF
+324 RGVPKF

-386 PYASALSIDG
+386 PFAAALSIDG

-404 YNVSMDKMGHPIASN
+404 YNVSLDKMGHPIASN
-419 IRECYLDLVKQ
+419 LRECYLDLVKQ

-441 GGIGKKG
+441 GGVAKKG
-448 NLAANTAALIMLGA
+448 NLAANAAALIMLGA
-462 SAVSVGKYIMQATA
+462 SAVSIGKYMMQAA
-476 DCLGDEYNR
+476 ANCFGDEYNR
-485 CNICNTGKC
+485 CNLCNTGKC

-502 PKLYRRLDP
+502 PKLYRRLDS
-511 DKVAERLVEVF
+511 DKVAERVVEVF
-522 RAANVELKKIF
+522 KTANVELKKIF

-541 LPIGMSDGLSIDDR
+541 LPIGMSDGLSVDDKAIADR
-555 AMAEK
+555 

>member
-1 MIGITDQR
+1 MEPAAALDH
-9 IIIKTSES
+9 
-17 PIRSDYNH
+17 NH
-25 QPSLKEFPYIIRWR
+25 QLSLKELPYIVRWR
-39 DDRCKRCGC
+39 DDRCKRCGR
-48 CTAVCPMKAIEPTVK
+48 CTAVCPVKAIVAAVK
-63 VQRIVQSEG
+63 VQRVVHSEG
-72 PVPTPITMRRIVH
+72 PVPTPAAARRIVH
-85 VIEQVRDIER
+85 VVEQVTDIES

-101 VCSLVCPNGAIEP
+101 TCTLVCPNDAIEP
-114 EYNPQNKFLFY
+114 EYNPSNKFLHY
-125 KNKGG
+125 KNAGG

-165 GRHEFHVRTLL
+165 GRHEFRVRTLL
-176 GRILPPEELPL
+176 GRILPPEELPIL
-187 KTINGKLT
+187 VTDGTLG
-195 VDKNNG
+195 VEQSAD
-201 KFIPPLR
+201 KFIPPVR

-235 AYLNEIEGLPV
+235 AYLNEVEGLPV
-246 VMCTGEGGVPPRL
+246 LMCTGEGGVPPRL
-259 LKSRYLKYFILQIAS
+259 LKSRFLKYMSIQIAS

-279 DEIIHALP
+279 DEIIHSIP
-287 EMVEDPAGI
+287 HMVEDPAAI

-311 LMAQKVLKLIANI
+311 LMAQKVMRLIASI

-370 SGTKTARA
+370 SGTKTARS

-386 PYASALSIDG
+386 PYAAALSIDG

-404 YNVSMDKMGHPIASN
+404 YNVSLDKMGHPIASN
-419 IRECYLDLVKQ
+419 LRECYLDLVKQ

-441 GGIGKKG
+441 GGVAKKG
-448 NLAANTAALIMLGA
+448 NLAANAAALIMLGA
-462 SAVSVGKYIMQATA
+462 SAVSIGKYVMQAA
-476 DCLGDEYNR
+476 ANCFGDEYNR
-485 CNICNTGKC
+485 CNLCNTGKC

-502 PKLYRRLDP
+502 PKLYRRLDS
-511 DKVAERLVEVF
+511 DKVAERVVEIF
-522 RAANVELKKIF
+522 RAADVELKKIF

-541 LPIGMSDGLSIDDR
+541 LPIGMSDGLSIDDK
-555 AMAEK
+555 AMAER
-560 LEISYAC
+560 LGISYAC